1 MADVA
6 RHDTPLAG
14 EAWTGDSVHVHDDS
28 VHDSIVREQRCLQ
41 RHRWPVLPEKILSIL
56 DEEQMIV
63 LLAQYAEALRRA
75 EQTGLHADLGYLVP

>member
-1 MADVA
+1 
-6 RHDTPLAG
+6 
-14 EAWTGDSVHVHDDS
+14 
-28 VHDSIVREQRCLQ
+28 
-41 RHRWPVLPEKILSIL
+41 VLPEKILSIL